1 MIKVLRDFFAPT
13 IKDFMGQSYNLY
25 DVITELQDK
34 IERLEYENMETTNCL
49 YEIENR
55 LQSEIDRLR
64 EEIYSY
70 RKQDQ

>member
-13 IKDFMGQSYNLY
+13 IKDFVGQSYNLY
-25 DVITELQDK
+25 DVIAELQNK

-64 EEIYSY
+64 EKIYSCG
-70 RKQDQ
+70 KQDQ